1 MIIQCCEKQHCIIT
15 FFYFEKNIIK
25 LIYDSKL
32 QAEKMPCWDM
42 YSYFYNIRMVLNSK
56 FQQET
61 INYETINNSCLFLEF
76 LYIKIINNI
85 NKIFTKS
92 ELQEKLDEF
101 EHEFSKTQD
110 EQFIFILK
118 NKKESNNSLSPME
131 ERLLELLEKE
141 KKKRLKVRII
151 RNENINSYE

>member
-1 MIIQCCEKQHCIIT
+1 
-15 FFYFEKNIIK
+15 
-25 LIYDSKL
+25 
-32 QAEKMPCWDM
+32 M